1 METSTDPVINKTIII
16 QALPAKVWEAITQ
29 PALMQQWMTETPIE
43 IITSWEVGEPITIQ
57 GDWYHS
63 RFENKGVVL
72 QYEPERVLE
81 YSHLSSLSRLA
92 DQVENYSVIKF
103 ALAPLEDGTELTLTL
118 SNFPTD
124 VIYKHL
130 AFYWNVTL
138 VLLKKFVEQ

>member
-1 METSTDPVINKTIII
+1 METSTDPVINKTITI

-72 QYEPERVLE
+72 QFEPERVLE

-103 ALAPLEDGTELTLTL
+103 ALTPREDGTELTLTL